1 MTVGKM
7 IRSREGKNNRE
18 AIKRR
23 WEGKVGKTGQQL
35 EGQRK
40 QRKNEHQNR
49 DEKRTEG
56 RNVFRKDVKK

>member
-18 AIKRR
+18 AIERR
-23 WEGKVGKTGQQL
+23 WKGKGGKTGQQL

-40 QRKNEHQNR
+40 QRKN
-49 DEKRTEG
+49 G
-56 RNVFRKDVKK
+56 C

>member
-1 MTVGKM
+1 MKFKMTVGKM

-40 QRKNEHQNR
+40 QRKN
-49 DEKRTEG
+49 G
-56 RNVFRKDVKK
+56 C